1 MSATENSTVR
11 GDEEE
16 SILRQ
21 PRAVWAV
28 AFACVIAF
36 MGIGLV
42 DPILPAISAEL
53 DASPSQSM
61 LLFTSYLFITGGMMF
76 FTSFVSSRIGAK
88 TTLLIGLVLI
98 VAFAALAGFSGTVD
112 QIIGFRAGW
121 GLGNALFISTA
132 LSTIV
137 GAASGGAEKA
147 IILYEAALGIGIA
160 TGPLLGGLLGGISWR
175 GPFFGTAVLMAIGF
189 IAIMVLLP
197 NATGSRKEAGAD
209 THSEAH
215 AHSGSGAADH
225 VKLSATFRA
234 LAHPGICTLGIS
246 ALLYNFGFFVLLAYS
261 PFPVEAAAH
270 RLGLEDFGAMGL
282 GWVFFGWG
290 VCLAVTSVF
299 GAPLLTK
306 RMGRRRSLVL
316 TLILLA
322 ALLVAMA
329 FLVESFVGIIV
340 CVIAAGLLLGV
351 LNTVFTESVM
361 EVSELPR
368 PVASGTYSGVRFLG
382 GAVAPMV
389 AGTVSESISAGA
401 PYLFGAGAVLAS
413 TLVLALGWKALRR
426 VDGHLEESPLDEAY
440 ALTGGDA

>member
-1 MSATENSTVR
+1 MSVSPGNEAQMKDGE
-11 GDEEE
+11 GAEA

-21 PRAVWAV
+21 PREVWAV
-28 AFACVIAF
+28 AFAAVIAF

-53 DASPSQSM
+53 HASPSQSM

-98 VAFAALAGFSGTVD
+98 VAFSALAGLSGSVD

-137 GAASGGAEKA
+137 GAASGGADKA

-189 IAIMVLLP
+189 IAIVILLP
-197 NATGSRKEAGAD
+197 GGK
-209 THSEAH
+209 
-215 AHSGSGAADH
+215 SGAGGVMTAPEPI
-225 VKLSATFRA
+225 KLSATFRA
-234 LAHPGICTLGIS
+234 LARPGVLVLGIA
-246 ALLYNFGFFVLLAYS
+246 ALLYNFGFFILLAYS
-261 PFPVEAAAH
+261 PFPVEAAAAKA
-270 RLGLEDFGAMGL
+270 GIEDFGAMGL
-282 GWVFFGWG
+282 GYVFFGWG
-290 VCLAVTSVF
+290 MCVAITSVF

-306 RMGRRRSLVL
+306 RLGRRRSLVVA
-316 TLILLA
+316 LIALA
-322 ALLVAMA
+322 ALLAVMG

-340 CVIAAGLLLGV
+340 CVIVAGLILGV
-351 LNTVFTESVM
+351 LNTVFTESAM
-361 EVSELPR
+361 EVSDLPR
-368 PVASGTYSGVRFLG
+368 PVASGTYSGVRFIG
-382 GAVAPMV
+382 GAVAPIV
-389 AGTVSESISAGA
+389 AGVVSESISAGA
-401 PYLFGAGAVLAS
+401 PYFFGAGVVFLAV
-413 TLVLALGWKALRR
+413 VVIVIGWKALRR
-426 VDGHLEESPLDEAY
+426 VDGHIDEAPVDEAY

>member
-1 MSATENSTVR
+1 MSTTPDNETQPPEGGNAEA
-11 GDEEE
+11 

-28 AFACVIAF
+28 AFAAVIAF

-42 DPILPAISAEL
+42 DPILPAISADL
-53 DASPSQSM
+53 HASPAQSM

-88 TTLLIGLVLI
+88 TTLLIGLILI
-98 VAFAALAGFSGTVD
+98 VAFSAMAGLSGSVD

-147 IILYEAALGIGIA
+147 IILYEAALGVGIA

-189 IAIMVLLP
+189 IAIVILLP
-197 NATGSRKEAGAD
+197 GKN
-209 THSEAH
+209 
-215 AHSGSGAADH
+215 SGSGVH
-225 VKLSATFRA
+225 TSPEPIKLSATFRA
-234 LAHPGICTLGIS
+234 LARPGVAVLGVS
-246 ALLYNFGFFVLLAYS
+246 ALLYNFGFFILLAYS
-261 PFPVEAAAH
+261 PFPVEAAAEKM
-270 RLGLEDFGAMGL
+270 GIENFGAMGL
-282 GWVFFGWG
+282 GYVFFGWG
-290 VCLAVTSVF
+290 MCVAITSVF

-306 RMGRRRSLVL
+306 RLGRRRSLVI
-316 TLILLA
+316 TLIALAVLLF
-322 ALLVAMA
+322 VMA

-340 CVIAAGLLLGV
+340 CVIAAGLILGV
-351 LNTVFTESVM
+351 LNTVFTESAM
-361 EVSELPR
+361 EVSDLPR
-368 PVASGTYSGVRFLG
+368 PVASGTYSGVRFIG
-382 GAVAPMV
+382 GAVAPIV
-389 AGTVSESISAGA
+389 AGSVSESISAGA
-401 PYLFGAGAVLAS
+401 PYFFGAGVVLLAV
-413 TLVLALGWKALRR
+413 VVIALGWKALRR
-426 VDGHLEESPLDEAY
+426 VDGHIDEAPVDEAY

>member
-1 MSATENSTVR
+1 MSATEHSTVTG
-11 GDEEE
+11 GDGE

-53 DASPSQSM
+53 HASPSQSM

-88 TTLLIGLVLI
+88 TTLLIGLILI

-137 GAASGGAEKA
+137 GAAAGGAEKA

-197 NATGSRKEAGAD
+197 NAAGAKKP
-209 THSEAH
+209 E
-215 AHSGSGAADH
+215 H

-234 LAHPGICTLGIS
+234 LAHPGICTLGIA

-261 PFPVEAAAH
+261 PFPVEAAA
-270 RLGLEDFGAMGL
+270 RAKGIEDFGAMGL

-290 VCLAVTSVF
+290 VCLAITSVF

-306 RMGRRRSLVL
+306 RIGRRRSLVV
-316 TLILLA
+316 TLIVLA
-322 ALLVAMA
+322 ALLAAMA

-389 AGTVSESISAGA
+389 AGSVSESISAGA

-413 TLVLALGWKALRR
+413 
-426 VDGHLEESPLDEAY
+426 
-440 ALTGGDA
+440 

>member
-1 MSATENSTVR
+1 MSVSPGNEAQMK
-11 GDEEE
+11 DEEGAE
-16 SILRQ
+16 ASILRQ

-28 AFACVIAF
+28 AFAAVIAF

-53 DASPSQSM
+53 HASPSQSM

-88 TTLLIGLVLI
+88 TTLLIGLILI
-98 VAFAALAGFSGTVD
+98 VAFSALAGFSGSVD

-189 IAIMVLLP
+189 IAIVILLP
-197 NATGSRKEAGAD
+197 GGK
-209 THSEAH
+209 
-215 AHSGSGAADH
+215 SGAGGLTASADPI
-225 VKLSATFRA
+225 KLSATFRA
-234 LAHPGICTLGIS
+234 LARPGVLVLGIA
-246 ALLYNFGFFVLLAYS
+246 ALLYNFGFFILLAYS
-261 PFPVEAAAH
+261 PFPVEAAAAKA
-270 RLGLEDFGAMGL
+270 GIEDFGAMGL
-282 GWVFFGWG
+282 GYVFFGWG
-290 VCLAVTSVF
+290 MCVAITSVF

-306 RMGRRRSLVL
+306 RLGRRRSLVVA
-316 TLILLA
+316 LIALA
-322 ALLVAMA
+322 ALLAVMG

-340 CVIAAGLLLGV
+340 SVIVAGLILGV
-351 LNTVFTESVM
+351 LNTVFTESAM
-361 EVSELPR
+361 EVSDLPR
-368 PVASGTYSGVRFLG
+368 PVASGTYSGVRFIG
-382 GAVAPMV
+382 GAMAPVV
-389 AGTVSESISAGA
+389 AGVVSESISTGA
-401 PYLFGAGAVLAS
+401 PYFFGTGVVLLS
-413 TLVLALGWKALRR
+413 VVVIVIGWKALRR
-426 VDGHLEESPLDEAY
+426 VDGHIDEAPVDEAY

>member
-1 MSATENSTVR
+1 MSVSPGNEAQSKDGEGPQASV
-11 GDEEE
+11 
-16 SILRQ
+16 LRQ

-28 AFACVIAF
+28 AFAAVIAF

-88 TTLLIGLVLI
+88 TTLLIGLILI
-98 VAFAALAGFSGTVD
+98 VAFSALAGFSGSVD

-137 GAASGGAEKA
+137 GAASGGADKA

-189 IAIMVLLP
+189 IAIVILLP
-197 NATGSRKEAGAD
+197 GGKTDTGIKTAPEPI
-209 THSEAH
+209 
-215 AHSGSGAADH
+215 
-225 VKLSATFRA
+225 KLSATFRA
-234 LAHPGICTLGIS
+234 LARPGVLVLGIA
-246 ALLYNFGFFVLLAYS
+246 ALLYNFGFFILLAYS
-261 PFPVEAAAH
+261 PFPVEAAAAKA
-270 RLGLEDFGAMGL
+270 GIEDFGAMGL
-282 GWVFFGWG
+282 GYVFFGWG
-290 VCLAVTSVF
+290 MCVAITSVF

-306 RMGRRRSLVL
+306 RIGRRRSLVVA
-316 TLILLA
+316 LIALAVLLA
-322 ALLVAMA
+322 VMG

-340 CVIAAGLLLGV
+340 CVIVAGLILGV
-351 LNTVFTESVM
+351 LNTVFTESAM
-361 EVSELPR
+361 EVSDLPR
-368 PVASGTYSGVRFLG
+368 PVASGTYSGVRFIG
-382 GAVAPMV
+382 GAVAPIV
-389 AGTVSESISAGA
+389 AGVVSESISTGA
-401 PYLFGAGAVLAS
+401 PYFFGASVVLLAVVIIAI
-413 TLVLALGWKALRR
+413 GWKAVRR
-426 VDGHLEESPLDEAY
+426 VDGHIDEAPVDEAY

>member
-1 MSATENSTVR
+1 MSVSPGNEAQLNDGE
-11 GDEEE
+11 GAEA

-28 AFACVIAF
+28 AFAAVIAF

-53 DASPSQSM
+53 NASPSESM

-98 VAFAALAGFSGTVD
+98 VAFSALAGFSGSVD

-137 GAASGGAEKA
+137 GAASGGADKA

-189 IAIMVLLP
+189 IAIVILLP
-197 NATGSRKEAGAD
+197 GGKSDAGGATTSPEPI
-209 THSEAH
+209 
-215 AHSGSGAADH
+215 
-225 VKLSATFRA
+225 KLSATFRA
-234 LAHPGICTLGIS
+234 LARPGICVLGIA
-246 ALLYNFGFFVLLAYS
+246 ALLYNFGFFILLAYS
-261 PFPVEAAAH
+261 PFPVEAAAEKM
-270 RLGLEDFGAMGL
+270 GIENFGAMGL
-282 GWVFFGWG
+282 GYVFFGWG
-290 VCLAVTSVF
+290 MCVAITSVF
-299 GAPLLTK
+299 GAPILTK
-306 RMGRRRSLVL
+306 RMGRRRSLVVAL
-316 TLILLA
+316 TGLAVLLA
-322 ALLVAMA
+322 VMG

-340 CVIAAGLLLGV
+340 CVIAAGLILGV
-351 LNTVFTESVM
+351 LNTVFTESAM
-361 EVSELPR
+361 EATDLPR
-368 PVASGTYSGVRFLG
+368 PVASGTYSGVRFIG
-382 GAVAPMV
+382 GAVAPIV
-389 AGTVSESISAGA
+389 AGAVSESISTGA
-401 PYLFGAGAVLAS
+401 PYFFGAASVLLSVVVIAI
-413 TLVLALGWKALRR
+413 GWKALRR
-426 VDGHLEESPLDEAY
+426 VDGHIDESPVDEAY

>member
-1 MSATENSTVR
+1 MSVSPGNEPQTKDGEGAEP
-11 GDEEE
+11 

-28 AFACVIAF
+28 AFAAVIAF

-53 DASPSQSM
+53 HASPSQSM

-88 TTLLIGLVLI
+88 TTLLIGLILI
-98 VAFAALAGFSGTVD
+98 VAFSALAGFSGSVD

-137 GAASGGAEKA
+137 GAASGGADKA

-189 IAIMVLLP
+189 IAIVILLP
-197 NATGSRKEAGAD
+197 GGKTDTGIKTSPEPI
-209 THSEAH
+209 
-215 AHSGSGAADH
+215 
-225 VKLSATFRA
+225 KLSATFRA
-234 LAHPGICTLGIS
+234 LARPGVLVLGIA
-246 ALLYNFGFFVLLAYS
+246 ALLYNFGFFILLAYS
-261 PFPVEAAAH
+261 PFPVEAAAATA
-270 RLGLEDFGAMGL
+270 GIEDFGAMGL
-282 GWVFFGWG
+282 GYVFFGWG
-290 VCLAVTSVF
+290 MCVAITSVF

-306 RMGRRRSLVL
+306 RIGRRRSLVVA
-316 TLILLA
+316 LIALAVLLA
-322 ALLVAMA
+322 VMGILVK
-329 FLVESFVGIIV
+329 SFVGIIV
-340 CVIAAGLLLGV
+340 CVIVAGLILGV
-351 LNTVFTESVM
+351 LNTVFTESAM
-361 EVSELPR
+361 EVSDLPR
-368 PVASGTYSGVRFLG
+368 PVASGTYSGVRFIG
-382 GAVAPMV
+382 GAVAPIV
-389 AGTVSESISAGA
+389 AGIVSESIGTGA
-401 PYLFGAGAVLAS
+401 PYFFGTAVVFLA
-413 TLVLALGWKALRR
+413 VVVIAVGWKTLRR
-426 VDGHLEESPLDEAY
+426 VDGHIDEAPVDEAY

>member
-1 MSATENSTVR
+1 MSVSSGKETQSAE
-11 GDEEE
+11 GDGGGE

-28 AFACVIAF
+28 AFAAVIAF

-53 DASPSQSM
+53 DATPAQSM

-98 VAFAALAGFSGTVD
+98 VAFSALAGFSGSVD

-147 IILYEAALGIGIA
+147 IILYEAALGVGIA

-189 IAIMVLLP
+189 IAILILLP
-197 NATGSRKEAGAD
+197 GSKDEKNSLKTAP
-209 THSEAH
+209 EPI
-215 AHSGSGAADH
+215 
-225 VKLSATFRA
+225 KLSATFRA
-234 LAHPGICTLGIS
+234 LARPGILVLGIA
-246 ALLYNFGFFVLLAYS
+246 ALLYNFGFFILLAYS
-261 PFPVEAAAH
+261 PFPVEAAAAKM
-270 RLGLEDFGAMGL
+270 GIENFGAMGL
-282 GWVFFGWG
+282 GYVFFGWG
-290 VCLAVTSVF
+290 ICVAITSVF

-306 RMGRRRSLVL
+306 RMGRRASLIVA
-316 TLILLA
+316 LLA
-322 ALLVAMA
+322 LAVLLTVMS

-340 CVIAAGLLLGV
+340 CVIVAGLILGV
-351 LNTVFTESVM
+351 LNTVFTESAM
-361 EVSELPR
+361 EASDLPR
-368 PVASGTYSGVRFLG
+368 PVASGTYSGVRFVG
-382 GAVAPMV
+382 GAIAPIV
-389 AGTVSESISAGA
+389 AGSVSESISTGS
-401 PYLFGAGAVLAS
+401 PYLFGAGAVLLAVV
-413 TLVLALGWKALRR
+413 VLGFGWKALRR
-426 VDGHLEESPLDEAY
+426 VDGHLEESAVDEAY